1 MYIKEK
7 NLTNWE
13 IEKGVISYGTIIDA
27 LNADMVLCNK
37 IVEVD
42 WDVLQNIEYDIGYE
56 DCLATGFENCNIRK
70 EDSDLSNLEECG
82 DCPYFYKD
90 SYDYYQYFI
99 IDIDQYEIDKLRKL
113 EAEVTILYSNEL
125 DVYILAV
132 GHYGMSWYMIDSGV
146 TIEKAKEMGV
156 LID

>member
-7 NLTNWE
+7 NLTDWE
-13 IEKGVISYGTIIDA
+13 KQKGVLSYGTVIDA

-42 WDVLQNIEYDIGYE
+42 WDVLGNIEYDKGYE
-56 DCLATGFENCNIRK
+56 DCLEIGFKNCNIRK
-70 EDSDLSNLEECG
+70 EDSDLSDIEDCES
-82 DCPYFYKD
+82 CPYYYKN
-90 SYDYYQYFI
+90 SEDYYQFFI
-99 IDIDQYEIDKLRKL
+99 IDIDQYEISKLRDL
-113 EAEVTILYSNEL
+113 GAYVIILYSDEL

-146 TIEKAKEMGV
+146 SIEKAKEMGM
-156 LID
+156 LRD